1 MSNFVAFG
9 GRMMNN
15 ELKGVWKGAAAVQ
28 LNALSWHLL
37 GEALQ
42 RHDKLLIVCSIRDSN
57 TKFPDYKS
65 GA

>member
-1 MSNFVAFG
+1 
-9 GRMMNN
+9 MMNN

-28 LNALSWHLL
+28 FKAVFCHLL

-57 TKFPDYKS
+57 SKYLEYKS